1 MYYRNSYTTDSK
13 IRVAVGFGARP
24 KRFGS
29 RCFVCQTKK
38 LNSRRHIPERLI
50 GQRLAKSSKGVL
62 CQPKW
67 RNLFR
72 RLKSIAVCTFG
83 YSLLALNSDHFD
95 AWTTKLQPVAKV
107 LETLYRILAW
117 MACPWSCACDPSPLP
132 PPLIKVASNTTPYLE
147 EELWMGGRR
156 EVSIISHRPV
166 TRSDLKQER
175 SFFRGSVSTFL
186 QVVVAYN
193 EKTRW
198 PSGFTFLVWK
208 TAPNDVNRLVK
219 VWRQNQLPS
228 VSLNSQSTCFGGSK
242 PILL

>member
-117 MACPWSCACDPSPLP
+117 MACPWSCACDPP
-132 PPLIKVASNTTPYLE
+132 PPLIKVASNTRPYSKLGGTTLNGRE
-147 EELWMGGRR
+147 EGGQYY
-156 EVSIISHRPV
+156 ILQ
-166 TRSDLKQER
+166 TCDQER
-175 SFFRGSVSTFL
+175 FEARKVVFPWECLIIFATGCLSTSYPYSRGARLSNGVKRGALLAPKEVVIKVSHFPTFACSKMAR
-186 QVVVAYN
+186 Q
-193 EKTRW
+193 KRQ
-198 PSGFTFLVWK
+198 FL
-208 TAPNDVNRLVK
+208 A
-219 VWRQNQLPS
+219 
-228 VSLNSQSTCFGGSK
+228 
-242 PILL
+242 LLFIW